1 MNNLPQILALVGLLL
16 PALASATGDAELGKE
31 LYTPCAVCHGAAGE
45 GNAALLAPGLAGQS
59 ESYLMRQLWDF
70 KKGKRGAAPGDT
82 AGAQMLPMV
91 ATLADGKAIADVA
104 AYLAALPAQVPPA
117 TVEGNTANGKE
128 QYTSKC
134 GVCHGGDAWGNEAM
148 FTPRLTIVG
157 DSYLLRQI
165 NNFQTGVRGAH
176 KEAKLGQQMKAMSL
190 LVSDEEINDIV
201 AYLNELA
208 AQE

>member
-1 MNNLPQILALVGLLL
+1 MIYLPQILVVIGLLL
-16 PALASATGDAELGKE
+16 PALASATGDAESGKA
-31 LYTPCAVCHGAAGE
+31 LYTPCVACHGADGE
-45 GNAALLAPGLAGQS
+45 GNAELLAPGLAGQS

-70 KKGKRGAAPGDT
+70 KKGKRGAAPGDS

-91 ATLADGKAIADVA
+91 ATLADGNAIADVA
-104 AYLAALPAQVPPA
+104 AYLASLPVQVPPA
-117 TVEGNTANGKE
+117 TVVGDAANGKK
-128 QYTSKC
+128 QYISKC
-134 GVCHGGDAWGNEAM
+134 GVCHGGDAWGNEAL

-201 AYLNELA
+201 AYLNDLA

>member
-1 MNNLPQILALVGLLL
+1 MIYLPQILVVIGLLL
-16 PALASATGDAELGKE
+16 PALASATGDAESGKA
-31 LYTPCAVCHGAAGE
+31 LYTPCAACHGADGE
-45 GNAALLAPGLAGQS
+45 GNAELLAPGLAGQS

-70 KKGKRGAAPGDT
+70 KKDKRGAAPGDS

-91 ATLADGKAIADVA
+91 ATLADGNAIADVA
-104 AYLAALPAQVPPA
+104 AYLASLPAQVPPA
-117 TVEGNTANGKE
+117 TVEGDAANGKK
-128 QYTSKC
+128 QYISKC
-134 GVCHGGDAWGNEAM
+134 GVCHGGDAWGNEAL

>member
-1 MNNLPQILALVGLLL
+1 MIYLPQILVVIGLLI
-16 PALASATGDAELGKE
+16 PALASATGDAESVKA
-31 LYTPCAVCHGAAGE
+31 LYIPCVACHGADGE
-45 GNAALLAPGLAGQS
+45 GNAELLAPGLAGQS

-70 KKGKRGAAPGDT
+70 KKGKRGAAPGDS

-91 ATLADGKAIADVA
+91 ATLADGIAIADVA
-104 AYLAALPAQVPPA
+104 AYLASLPVQVPPA
-117 TVEGNTANGKE
+117 TVEGDAANGKE
-128 QYTSKC
+128 QYISKC
-134 GVCHGGDAWGNEAM
+134 GVCHGGDAWGNEAL

-208 AQE
+208 TQE